1 VERLIMTRVIKKY
14 SSIGL
19 SLLAVLL
26 VNLAGNV
33 HAKDQRETLYTKGSG
48 IYTAADELLV
58 MRGFNEMFVWS
69 NDKTGETF
77 LPQIAMTG
85 ANSVRLVWDHDFPA
99 EQLVRLIENALALK
113 MVAIPE
119 CHNATGK
126 WGEAL
131 QACVDFWNNPLLI
144 ETIER
149 HRRWT
154 ILNIANEA
162 GGHGISDEDFL
173 STYSAAI
180 RSLRSWGYTVPIM
193 VDASIWG
200 QHIDQLLRVG
210 PELLK
215 ADPLG
220 NVIFSAHSYWGA
232 DVALDNYKKAAIT
245 AKELGIAMVIGEG
258 PSVTRVGQCDDP
270 KPLPYLEGMQILE
283 EHQTGWLN
291 WSWGG
296 MKNGDCDDFRY
307 FDITR
312 DGLFGYWW
320 HEAGAQ
326 IVALSPYSVMQ
337 TSRKPASFYEDGKVK
352 VAGIYLHLDAQEL
365 KPGQLA
371 NYQVILAPANANN
384 KKFTLTLTGDKGVIK
399 LDKKRQQLK
408 VLKPG
413 KARLTAEAQDTG
425 ISWSVDLNITQ

>member
-1 VERLIMTRVIKKY
+1 AELCSVFVICVERLIMTRVIKKY

-162 GGHGISDEDFL
+162 GGHGISD
-173 STYSAAI
+173 
-180 RSLRSWGYTVPIM
+180 
-193 VDASIWG
+193 
-200 QHIDQLLRVG
+200 
-210 PELLK
+210 
-215 ADPLG
+215 
-220 NVIFSAHSYWGA
+220 
-232 DVALDNYKKAAIT
+232 
-245 AKELGIAMVIGEG
+245 
-258 PSVTRVGQCDDP
+258 
-270 KPLPYLEGMQILE
+270 
-283 EHQTGWLN
+283 
-291 WSWGG
+291 
-296 MKNGDCDDFRY
+296 
-307 FDITR
+307 
-312 DGLFGYWW
+312 
-320 HEAGAQ
+320 
-326 IVALSPYSVMQ
+326 
-337 TSRKPASFYEDGKVK
+337 
-352 VAGIYLHLDAQEL
+352 
-365 KPGQLA
+365 
-371 NYQVILAPANANN
+371 
-384 KKFTLTLTGDKGVIK
+384 
-399 LDKKRQQLK
+399 
-408 VLKPG
+408 
-413 KARLTAEAQDTG
+413 
-425 ISWSVDLNITQ
+425 